1 MAIVSAN
8 DNINL
13 NVTGD
18 DLILQNVANILRT
31 FKGECGLN
39 RKFGISSS
47 TLDKPQMVVQAKLSK
62 EIADQIRDYIPQV
75 KLKEIK
81 FETEL
86 DRLIPILEVEIIG

>member
-1 MAIVSAN
+1 MPIVSEN
-8 DNINL
+8 DSVNL
-13 NVTGD
+13 NATGD
-18 DLILQNVANILRT
+18 ELILQNVANILRT

-62 EIADQIRDYIPQV
+62 EIADQIRDYAPQV
-75 KLKEIK
+75 KLKNIK
-81 FETEL
+81 FEAEL